1 MVFTNLGEL
10 KIVMKINSGIDLVEV
25 ERLRVTYKNFGD
37 RFLMRIY
44 DPHEIEQFNKKS
56 KRAKPNFLAKNFA
69 AKEAVSKVL
78 GVGFSQGVRPK
89 DIVVLRR
96 YGPPKVKLKGKA
108 KELASKKGIDN
119 ISLSLSDT
127 DNLAIAVAQ
136 AIIS

>member
-1 MVFTNLGEL
+1 MVITNLGEL
-10 KIVMKINSGIDLVEV
+10 KLVMKINSGIDLVEV

-37 RFLMRIY
+37 RFLTRIY
-44 DPHEIEQFNKKS
+44 DPLEIEQFNKKS

-96 YGPPKVKLKGKA
+96 SGPPKVKLKGKA
-108 KELASKKGIDN
+108 KELAGKKGIDN

-127 DNLAIAVAQ
+127 DNLAVAVAQ

>member
-10 KIVMKINSGIDLVEV
+10 KLVMKINSGIDLVEV

-37 RFLMRIY
+37 RFLTRIY
-44 DPHEIEQFNKKS
+44 DPLEIEQFNKKS

-96 YGPPKVKLKGKA
+96 YGPPKVKLTTSA
-108 KELASKKGIDN
+108 KGI
-119 ISLSLSDT
+119 SLKAIKSATIAKVPVTALKAC
-127 DNLAIAVAQ
+127 NLGLVVL
-136 AIIS
+136 

>member
-10 KIVMKINSGIDLVEV
+10 KLVMKINSGIDLVEV

-44 DPHEIEQFNKKS
+44 DPLEIEQFNKKS

-108 KELASKKGIDN
+108 KELAGKKGIEN
-119 ISLSLSDT
+119 IVIIC
-127 DNLAIAVAQ
+127 NLTKIFND
-136 AIIS
+136 S

>member
-37 RFLMRIY
+37 RFLTRIY
-44 DPHEIEQFNKKS
+44 DPLEIEQFNKKS

-69 AKEAVSKVL
+69 AKDAVSKVL

-127 DNLAIAVAQ
+127 DNLAVAVAQ

>member
-1 MVFTNLGEL
+1 
-10 KIVMKINSGIDLVEV
+10 MKINSGIDLVEV

-44 DPHEIEQFNKKS
+44 DPLEIEQFNKKS

-89 DIVVLRR
+89 DIVVLRW
-96 YGPPKVKLKGKA
+96 YGPPKVMLKGKA

-127 DNLAIAVAQ
+127 DNLAVAVAQ

>member
-44 DPHEIEQFNKKS
+44 YPLEIEQFNKKS

-127 DNLAIAVAQ
+127 DNLAVAVAQ

>member
-1 MVFTNLGEL
+1 
-10 KIVMKINSGIDLVEV
+10 MKINSGIDLVEV
-25 ERLRVTYKNFGD
+25 ERLRETYKNFGN
-37 RFLMRIY
+37 RFLTRIC
-44 DPHEIEQFNKKS
+44 DPLEIEQFNKKS
-56 KRAKPNFLAKNFA
+56 YRAKPNFLAKNFA

-96 YGPPKVKLKGKA
+96 YGSPKVELKGKA
-108 KELASKKGIDN
+108 KELANKKGIDN

-127 DNLAIAVAQ
+127 DNLAVAVAQ

>member
-1 MVFTNLGEL
+1 MVFTNLGEFKL
-10 KIVMKINSGIDLVEV
+10 VMKINSGIDLVEV

-44 DPHEIEQFNKKS
+44 DPLEIEQFNKKS

-119 ISLSLSDT
+119 NSIS
-127 DNLAIAVAQ
+127 
-136 AIIS
+136 

>member
-1 MVFTNLGEL
+1 
-10 KIVMKINSGIDLVEV
+10 MKINSGIDLVEV
-25 ERLRVTYKNFGD
+25 ERLSKAYKNFGS
-37 RFLMRIY
+37 RFLRIY
-44 DPHEIEQFNKKS
+44 DPLEIEQFNKKS
-56 KRAKPNFLAKNFA
+56 YRAKPNFLAKNFA

-96 YGPPKVKLKGKA
+96 YGPPKVELKGKA
-108 KELASKKGIDN
+108 KELANKKGIDT

-127 DNLAIAVAQ
+127 DNLAVAVAQ

>member
-37 RFLMRIY
+37 RFLTRIY
-44 DPHEIEQFNKKS
+44 DPLEIEQFNKKS

-69 AKEAVSKVL
+69 AKEAISKVL

-96 YGPPKVKLKGKA
+96 HGPPKVKLKGKA
-108 KELASKKGIDN
+108 KELAGKKGIDN

-127 DNLAIAVAQ
+127 DNLAVAVAQ